1 MSTEAINIHST
12 QLAYQLGEEG
22 VFTERAVYDPDGSAL
37 DVYGI
42 FDDNTYR
49 GDKDAANVFQ
59 HITGPRF
66 VVSSITTFDIYD
78 NKILYIVSKDRNY
91 TIDYIDTDEKGALVI
106 WLIG

>member
-1 MSTEAINIHST
+1 MSTEAINIHSA
-12 QLAYQLGEEG
+12 QLAYQLGENG
-22 VFTERAVYDPDGSAL
+22 VFTERAVYDPDGLAL

-49 GDKDAANVFQ
+49 ENRDAANVMQ
-59 HITGPRF
+59 VVTGPRF
-66 VVSSITTFDIYD
+66 VVSSITDFDIYD